1 MSVLCSDYRPLT
13 NHFQKLDFLRHGS
26 ALLHTVSQRLIQA
39 GWGIEPMRIT
49 RNYAGPAVC
58 GDIVGYFVVA
68 PQWGLFL
75 TLCEDDMGALG
86 SRRPDRLIA
95 MIQCRQSQ
103 PYSPY
108 ARKART
114 GFTHLG
120 LIVGNNRYEADL
132 SERALTAA
140 CLRAIQEHPARRI
153 APSPHET
160 QEPESGGRAVRK
172 LEAESGEKNVPIGWT
187 R

>member
-1 MSVLCSDYRPLT
+1 MSALRSDYRPLT
-13 NHFQKLDFLRHGS
+13 DHFQKTDFLRHGS
-26 ALLHTVSQRLIQA
+26 ALLCVVSQRLIQA

-86 SRRPDRLIA
+86 SRRPDHLIA

-103 PYSPY
+103 PYSSY
-108 ARKART
+108 ARKAHT
-114 GFTHLG
+114 GPTHLG
-120 LIVGNNRYEADL
+120 LIVGNNRYESDL

-160 QEPESGGRAVRK
+160 QAPESGGRAIR
-172 LEAESGEKNVPIGWT
+172 E
-187 R
+187 